1 MVFNNLVKYILND
14 GGIIKDIYIDG
25 KDSNGT
31 GLCNASVL
39 FINDELHMILRNVEY
54 TLHHSEGQQKY
65 QTRYEGPLSYYHRD
79 DYLRL
84 KTTNFYCKL
93 DVDNLDIINY
103 SEIDTT
109 KLHVE
114 PVWTFIGLED
124 VRLVYWDNKYYA
136 CGVRRDTKTNGEG
149 RMELSELEI
158 NENSA
163 TPSVLNVKEVNRNR
177 IQVENINSYCEK
189 NWMPIKNKP
198 FHFIKWSN
206 PTEVVTVDLK
216 TNSSKSIFRSDKTH
230 DLPLDLRGG
239 SQLIPWENNTYLAIV
254 HECKFTPK
262 NHNGYKDSAYYHRF
276 VIWNDDFTINHIS
289 ERFNFMTASVEF
301 CIGLEEVNNNI
312 VIIFGFQDNGCY
324 ALKINKQKFKNILF
338 NTLKNGAHAPCSTH
352 ISQQQKSSLLV
363 NVVNDPYND
372 LFNYN
377 LAYFYEMRNQ
387 YAIAYSFYLR
397 CAEFTDDKVLS
408 SEALIRCSLCISKQK
423 NRCQKE
429 LYLIKHAMT
438 ASPNSIEP
446 YYIASLYFSWRS
458 GNAPEK
464 RFWLDSY
471 MYACMGI
478 NILENNLQTTSFKND
493 IGYNKVNI
501 YYQKAFAGSNIG
513 KLDEAREIYTQMLTT
528 FEISDEIRKLIVI
541 KKQQLPEPSHPIATY
556 TNNKLDCFK
565 FYFKN
570 CHKIEYN
577 YSQIYQDMFTLSM
590 HNGKNYGTY
599 LEIGA
604 GDYKY
609 GNNTYLLEKEFDWS
623 GISIDFNKAHVET
636 FNNIRKKC
644 LCKDATKIDYIKLLN
659 QNYESTNIDYLQLDC
674 DPPNITFDILT
685 KIPFNNYKFGVITYE
700 HGYYNDNTG
709 NYREKSRNFLKE
721 KGYKLIAGNIS
732 SYKDKC
738 PFEDWW
744 VHPELVDENIYKL
757 FERNDDIPING
768 EKYMLT
774 KSKYIQE
781 PISEISN
788 IIIND
793 DPENNH
799 KTCDITIPQ
808 GHNNLSWWGCGHKN
822 DMNSWNWG
830 DQLNPWL
837 FSKIKGIPIEKINR
851 VPLWSEES
859 IPRYYMI
866 GSILSF
872 IYDQKVEVWG
882 SGLGGPSPPLKFLP
896 KKIHAVRGP
905 LTRNALIK
913 LGCDCPEVYGDPAL
927 LLPRYYTSNVK
938 KEYKYGIIQHFSRKE
953 DTAWV
958 AKYRND
964 SNINIIDIKHPSI
977 IGFIDEINK
986 CDIILSESLHGI
998 ICGDAYGIP
1007 SYHINFNTNKEYNWF
1022 KFNDYLLSVGRPLV
1036 TPLLLIDETID
1047 IYNLRG
1053 SLYNYSINID
1063 LDKLLQSCPYNN
1075 YNEYPEISNKQ
1086 DKIIITFGTDDLF
1099 KNKKI
1104 RFKQQATD
1112 INFFDSVI
1120 IEDEKTIKPLLK
1132 EHEEFIINN
1141 KRGYG
1146 YWIWKAFIIKNQLEK
1161 MKTNDILFYLDC
1173 GSSIINNNVE
1183 RLDNYINILKDYDVM
1198 VFDNPDHKTKK
1209 NVKMNVINEFN
1220 IEDDI
1225 LEQNLIEGGCIILK
1239 NTKKTK
1245 EFIDEWKRYMIKDNY
1260 QLVNDDLL
1268 NLPQH
1273 EEFMEHRHDQ
1283 SILTILA
1290 RQKDY
1295 VYVNN
1300 GLQELY
1306 NKGPLFHSRLT
1317 DIGPRKYA
1325 KPIPQYTYNNC
1336 SSMDIKYGVNK
1347 HTYKTPNL
1355 IVIDNFYENPDKIRE
1370 YALSLNYQPPENH
1383 GAVGYRCESGRK
1395 IQEGTKELFEKL
1407 LHATIPGGNKKGS
1420 WDYSTNGCFQ
1430 WCNAKTSI
1438 VYHSDEQQYAAI
1450 VYLTPNAPPN
1460 TGTSFFRH
1468 KKYKL
1473 RNNEVF
1479 SKSDW
1484 YQSDLNYKEPHLDK
1498 TQWETVDSIGN
1509 VYNRL
1514 VIFNAHYIHGVTEYF
1529 GEDINNSR
1537 LFQLFFFN
1545 KD

>member
-324 ALKINKQKFKNILF
+324 ALKINKQKFENILF
-338 NTLKNGAHAPCSTH
+338 KTLKNGAHAPSSTH

-446 YYIASLYFSWRS
+446 YYVASLYFSWRS

-493 IGYNKVNI
+493 IGYTKVNI

-513 KLDEAREIYTQMLTT
+513 KLDEAREIYTQILTT
-528 FEISDEIRKLIVI
+528 FEISDKIRKLIVI

-556 TNNKLDCFK
+556 TNNKLDSFK

-636 FNNIRKKC
+636 FNNIRKNKC

-659 QNYESTNIDYLQLDC
+659 ENYESTNIDYLQLDC

-700 HGYYNDNTG
+700 HDYYNDNTG
-709 NYREKSRNFLKE
+709 NYREKSRDFLKE

-732 SYKDKC
+732 SYEDKC

-744 VHPELVDENIYKL
+744 VHPEHVDENIYKL

-774 KSKYIQE
+774 KS
-781 PISEISN
+781 
-788 IIIND
+788 
-793 DPENNH
+793 
-799 KTCDITIPQ
+799 
-808 GHNNLSWWGCGHKN
+808 
-822 DMNSWNWG
+822 
-830 DQLNPWL
+830 
-837 FSKIKGIPIEKINR
+837 
-851 VPLWSEES
+851 
-859 IPRYYMI
+859 
-866 GSILSF
+866 
-872 IYDQKVEVWG
+872 
-882 SGLGGPSPPLKFLP
+882 
-896 KKIHAVRGP
+896 
-905 LTRNALIK
+905 
-913 LGCDCPEVYGDPAL
+913 
-927 LLPRYYTSNVK
+927 
-938 KEYKYGIIQHFSRKE
+938 
-953 DTAWV
+953 
-958 AKYRND
+958 
-964 SNINIIDIKHPSI
+964 
-977 IGFIDEINK
+977 
-986 CDIILSESLHGI
+986 
-998 ICGDAYGIP
+998 
-1007 SYHINFNTNKEYNWF
+1007 
-1022 KFNDYLLSVGRPLV
+1022 
-1036 TPLLLIDETID
+1036 
-1047 IYNLRG
+1047 
-1053 SLYNYSINID
+1053 
-1063 LDKLLQSCPYNN
+1063 
-1075 YNEYPEISNKQ
+1075 
-1086 DKIIITFGTDDLF
+1086 
-1099 KNKKI
+1099 
-1104 RFKQQATD
+1104 
-1112 INFFDSVI
+1112 
-1120 IEDEKTIKPLLK
+1120 
-1132 EHEEFIINN
+1132 
-1141 KRGYG
+1141 
-1146 YWIWKAFIIKNQLEK
+1146 
-1161 MKTNDILFYLDC
+1161 
-1173 GSSIINNNVE
+1173 
-1183 RLDNYINILKDYDVM
+1183 
-1198 VFDNPDHKTKK
+1198 
-1209 NVKMNVINEFN
+1209 
-1220 IEDDI
+1220 
-1225 LEQNLIEGGCIILK
+1225 
-1239 NTKKTK
+1239 
-1245 EFIDEWKRYMIKDNY
+1245 
-1260 QLVNDDLL
+1260 
-1268 NLPQH
+1268 
-1273 EEFMEHRHDQ
+1273 
-1283 SILTILA
+1283 
-1290 RQKDY
+1290 
-1295 VYVNN
+1295 
-1300 GLQELY
+1300 
-1306 NKGPLFHSRLT
+1306 
-1317 DIGPRKYA
+1317 
-1325 KPIPQYTYNNC
+1325 
-1336 SSMDIKYGVNK
+1336 KYGVNK

-1545 KD
+1545 KDKSIP

>member
-39 FINDELHMILRNVEY
+39 FINDELHIILRNVEY
-54 TLHHSEGQQKY
+54 TLHHSEGQKKY

-109 KLHVE
+109 KLDVE

-124 VRLVYWDNKYYA
+124 ARLVYWDNKYYA

-158 NENSA
+158 NENGP
-163 TPSVLNVKEVNRNR
+163 TPSVLSVKEVNRNR

-254 HECKFTPK
+254 HECKFIPK

-289 ERFNFMTASVEF
+289 ERFNFMTASIEF

-312 VIIFGFQDNGCY
+312 VLIFGFQDNGCY
-324 ALKINKQKFKNILF
+324 ILKINKQKFKNILF
-338 NTLKNGAHAPCSTH
+338 NTLKNGAHAPSSTH
-352 ISQQQKSSLLV
+352 ISQQQKQSLLV

-377 LAYFYEMRNQ
+377 LARFYETLNQ

-408 SEALIRCSLCISKQK
+408 SEALMRCSLCISKQK

-446 YYIASLYFSWRS
+446 YYVASLYFSWRS
-458 GNAPEK
+458 GNTPEK

-493 IGYNKVNI
+493 IGYTKVNI

-513 KLDEAREIYTQMLTT
+513 KLDEAREIYTQILTT
-528 FEISDEIRKLIVI
+528 FEISDKIRELIII

-556 TNNKLDCFK
+556 TNNKLDSLK

-636 FNNIRKKC
+636 FNNIRKNKC

-659 QNYESTNIDYLQLDC
+659 ENYESTNIDYLQLEC

-685 KIPFNNYKFGVITYE
+685 KIPFDNYKFGVITYE
-700 HGYYNDNTG
+700 HDYYNDNTG
-709 NYREKSRNFLKE
+709 NYREKSRDFLKE
-721 KGYKLIAGNIS
+721 KGYKLITGNIS

-757 FERNDDIPING
+757 FERNDDIPINR

-774 KSKYIQE
+774 KSKYVQE
-781 PISEISN
+781 PIS
-788 IIIND
+788 
-793 DPENNH
+793 
-799 KTCDITIPQ
+799 
-808 GHNNLSWWGCGHKN
+808 
-822 DMNSWNWG
+822 
-830 DQLNPWL
+830 
-837 FSKIKGIPIEKINR
+837 
-851 VPLWSEES
+851 
-859 IPRYYMI
+859 
-866 GSILSF
+866 
-872 IYDQKVEVWG
+872 
-882 SGLGGPSPPLKFLP
+882 
-896 KKIHAVRGP
+896 
-905 LTRNALIK
+905 
-913 LGCDCPEVYGDPAL
+913 
-927 LLPRYYTSNVK
+927 
-938 KEYKYGIIQHFSRKE
+938 
-953 DTAWV
+953 
-958 AKYRND
+958 
-964 SNINIIDIKHPSI
+964 
-977 IGFIDEINK
+977 
-986 CDIILSESLHGI
+986 
-998 ICGDAYGIP
+998 
-1007 SYHINFNTNKEYNWF
+1007 
-1022 KFNDYLLSVGRPLV
+1022 
-1036 TPLLLIDETID
+1036 
-1047 IYNLRG
+1047 
-1053 SLYNYSINID
+1053 
-1063 LDKLLQSCPYNN
+1063 
-1075 YNEYPEISNKQ
+1075 EISNKQ

-1336 SSMDIKYGVNK
+1336 SSTDIKYGVNK

-1430 WCNAKTSI
+1430 WCNAKTPI

-1473 RNNEVF
+1473 RNSEVF

-1498 TQWETVDSIGN
+1498 TQWETFDSIGN

-1514 VIFNAHYIHGVTEYF
+1514 VIFNAQYIHGVTEYF

>member
-39 FINDELHMILRNVEY
+39 FINDELHVILRNVEY
-54 TLHHSEGQQKY
+54 TLHHSEGQKKY

-109 KLHVE
+109 KLYVE

-124 VRLVYWDNKYYA
+124 ARLVYWDNKYYA

-158 NENSA
+158 NENGA

-254 HECKFTPK
+254 HECKFIPK
-262 NHNGYKDSAYYHRF
+262 NHNGYKDSVYYHRF

-338 NTLKNGAHAPCSTH
+338 NTLKNGAHAPSSTH

-377 LAYFYEMRNQ
+377 LAYFYEMLNQ

-408 SEALIRCSLCISKQK
+408 SEALMRCSLCISKQK

-464 RFWLDSY
+464 RLWLDSY

-493 IGYNKVNI
+493 IGYTTVNI

-513 KLDEAREIYTQMLTT
+513 KLDEAREIYTQILTT

-541 KKQQLPEPSHPIATY
+541 KKKQLPEPSHPIATY
-556 TNNKLDCFK
+556 TNNKFN
-565 FYFKN
+565 FKN
-570 CHKIEYN
+570 CHKIEHN

-623 GISIDFNKAHVET
+623 GISIDFNKAQVET
-636 FNNIRKKC
+636 FNNIRKNKC

-685 KIPFNNYKFGVITYE
+685 KIPFDNYKF
-700 HGYYNDNTG
+700 
-709 NYREKSRNFLKE
+709 
-721 KGYKLIAGNIS
+721 
-732 SYKDKC
+732 
-738 PFEDWW
+738 
-744 VHPELVDENIYKL
+744 
-757 FERNDDIPING
+757 
-768 EKYMLT
+768 
-774 KSKYIQE
+774 
-781 PISEISN
+781 
-788 IIIND
+788 
-793 DPENNH
+793 
-799 KTCDITIPQ
+799 
-808 GHNNLSWWGCGHKN
+808 
-822 DMNSWNWG
+822 
-830 DQLNPWL
+830 
-837 FSKIKGIPIEKINR
+837 
-851 VPLWSEES
+851 
-859 IPRYYMI
+859 
-866 GSILSF
+866 
-872 IYDQKVEVWG
+872 
-882 SGLGGPSPPLKFLP
+882 
-896 KKIHAVRGP
+896 
-905 LTRNALIK
+905 
-913 LGCDCPEVYGDPAL
+913 
-927 LLPRYYTSNVK
+927 
-938 KEYKYGIIQHFSRKE
+938 
-953 DTAWV
+953 
-958 AKYRND
+958 
-964 SNINIIDIKHPSI
+964 
-977 IGFIDEINK
+977 
-986 CDIILSESLHGI
+986 
-998 ICGDAYGIP
+998 
-1007 SYHINFNTNKEYNWF
+1007 
-1022 KFNDYLLSVGRPLV
+1022 
-1036 TPLLLIDETID
+1036 
-1047 IYNLRG
+1047 
-1053 SLYNYSINID
+1053 
-1063 LDKLLQSCPYNN
+1063 
-1075 YNEYPEISNKQ
+1075 
-1086 DKIIITFGTDDLF
+1086 
-1099 KNKKI
+1099 
-1104 RFKQQATD
+1104 
-1112 INFFDSVI
+1112 
-1120 IEDEKTIKPLLK
+1120 
-1132 EHEEFIINN
+1132 
-1141 KRGYG
+1141 
-1146 YWIWKAFIIKNQLEK
+1146 
-1161 MKTNDILFYLDC
+1161 
-1173 GSSIINNNVE
+1173 
-1183 RLDNYINILKDYDVM
+1183 
-1198 VFDNPDHKTKK
+1198 
-1209 NVKMNVINEFN
+1209 
-1220 IEDDI
+1220 
-1225 LEQNLIEGGCIILK
+1225 
-1239 NTKKTK
+1239 
-1245 EFIDEWKRYMIKDNY
+1245 
-1260 QLVNDDLL
+1260 
-1268 NLPQH
+1268 
-1273 EEFMEHRHDQ
+1273 
-1283 SILTILA
+1283 
-1290 RQKDY
+1290 
-1295 VYVNN
+1295 
-1300 GLQELY
+1300 
-1306 NKGPLFHSRLT
+1306 
-1317 DIGPRKYA
+1317 
-1325 KPIPQYTYNNC
+1325 
-1336 SSMDIKYGVNK
+1336 
-1347 HTYKTPNL
+1347 
-1355 IVIDNFYENPDKIRE
+1355 
-1370 YALSLNYQPPENH
+1370 
-1383 GAVGYRCESGRK
+1383 
-1395 IQEGTKELFEKL
+1395 
-1407 LHATIPGGNKKGS
+1407 
-1420 WDYSTNGCFQ
+1420 
-1430 WCNAKTSI
+1430 
-1438 VYHSDEQQYAAI
+1438 
-1450 VYLTPNAPPN
+1450 
-1460 TGTSFFRH
+1460 
-1468 KKYKL
+1468 
-1473 RNNEVF
+1473 
-1479 SKSDW
+1479 
-1484 YQSDLNYKEPHLDK
+1484 
-1498 TQWETVDSIGN
+1498 
-1509 VYNRL
+1509 
-1514 VIFNAHYIHGVTEYF
+1514 
-1529 GEDINNSR
+1529 
-1537 LFQLFFFN
+1537 
-1545 KD
+1545 

>member
-446 YYIASLYFSWRS
+446 YYVASLYFSWRS
-458 GNAPEK
+458 GNTPEK

-493 IGYNKVNI
+493 IGYTKVNI

-513 KLDEAREIYTQMLTT
+513 KLDEAREIYTQILTT

-556 TNNKLDCFK
+556 TNNKLDSFK

-636 FNNIRKKC
+636 FNNIRKNKC

-659 QNYESTNIDYLQLDC
+659 ENYESTNIDYLQLDC

-700 HGYYNDNTG
+700 HDYYNDNTG
-709 NYREKSRNFLKE
+709 NYREKSRDFLKE

-732 SYKDKC
+732 SYEDKC

-774 KSKYIQE
+774 KSKYVQE
-781 PISEISN
+781 PIS
-788 IIIND
+788 
-793 DPENNH
+793 
-799 KTCDITIPQ
+799 
-808 GHNNLSWWGCGHKN
+808 
-822 DMNSWNWG
+822 
-830 DQLNPWL
+830 
-837 FSKIKGIPIEKINR
+837 
-851 VPLWSEES
+851 
-859 IPRYYMI
+859 
-866 GSILSF
+866 
-872 IYDQKVEVWG
+872 
-882 SGLGGPSPPLKFLP
+882 
-896 KKIHAVRGP
+896 
-905 LTRNALIK
+905 
-913 LGCDCPEVYGDPAL
+913 
-927 LLPRYYTSNVK
+927 
-938 KEYKYGIIQHFSRKE
+938 
-953 DTAWV
+953 
-958 AKYRND
+958 
-964 SNINIIDIKHPSI
+964 
-977 IGFIDEINK
+977 
-986 CDIILSESLHGI
+986 
-998 ICGDAYGIP
+998 
-1007 SYHINFNTNKEYNWF
+1007 
-1022 KFNDYLLSVGRPLV
+1022 
-1036 TPLLLIDETID
+1036 
-1047 IYNLRG
+1047 
-1053 SLYNYSINID
+1053 
-1063 LDKLLQSCPYNN
+1063 
-1075 YNEYPEISNKQ
+1075 EISNKQ

-1104 RFKQQATD
+1104 KFKQQVTD

-1209 NVKMNVINEFN
+1209 YVKMNVINEFN

-1325 KPIPQYTYNNC
+1325 KPIPQYTYNC
-1336 SSMDIKYGVNK
+1336 SSTDIKYGVNK

-1355 IVIDNFYENPDKIRE
+1355 IVIDNFYENPNKIRE

-1473 RNNEVF
+1473 RNSEVF

>member
-31 GLCNASVL
+31 GLCNASAL

-109 KLHVE
+109 KLHVK

-124 VRLVYWDNKYYA
+124 ARLVYWDNKYYA

-158 NENSA
+158 NENGA

-254 HECKFTPK
+254 HECKFIPK
-262 NHNGYKDSAYYHRF
+262 NHNGYKDSVYYHRF

-324 ALKINKQKFKNILF
+324 ALKINKQKFENILF
-338 NTLKNGAHAPCSTH
+338 KTLKNGAHAPSSTH

-408 SEALIRCSLCISKQK
+408 SEALMRCSLCISKQK

-458 GNAPEK
+458 GNTPEK

-493 IGYNKVNI
+493 IGYTKVNI

-513 KLDEAREIYTQMLTT
+513 KLDEAREIYTQILTT

-556 TNNKLDCFK
+556 TNNKLDSLK

-700 HGYYNDNTG
+700 HDYYNDNTG
-709 NYREKSRNFLKE
+709 NYREKSRDFLKE

-732 SYKDKC
+732 SYEDKC

-774 KSKYIQE
+774 KNKYIQE
-781 PISEISN
+781 PIS
-788 IIIND
+788 
-793 DPENNH
+793 
-799 KTCDITIPQ
+799 
-808 GHNNLSWWGCGHKN
+808 
-822 DMNSWNWG
+822 
-830 DQLNPWL
+830 
-837 FSKIKGIPIEKINR
+837 
-851 VPLWSEES
+851 
-859 IPRYYMI
+859 
-866 GSILSF
+866 
-872 IYDQKVEVWG
+872 
-882 SGLGGPSPPLKFLP
+882 
-896 KKIHAVRGP
+896 
-905 LTRNALIK
+905 
-913 LGCDCPEVYGDPAL
+913 
-927 LLPRYYTSNVK
+927 
-938 KEYKYGIIQHFSRKE
+938 
-953 DTAWV
+953 
-958 AKYRND
+958 
-964 SNINIIDIKHPSI
+964 
-977 IGFIDEINK
+977 
-986 CDIILSESLHGI
+986 
-998 ICGDAYGIP
+998 
-1007 SYHINFNTNKEYNWF
+1007 
-1022 KFNDYLLSVGRPLV
+1022 
-1036 TPLLLIDETID
+1036 
-1047 IYNLRG
+1047 
-1053 SLYNYSINID
+1053 
-1063 LDKLLQSCPYNN
+1063 
-1075 YNEYPEISNKQ
+1075 EISNKQ

-1300 GLQELY
+1300 GLEELY

-1325 KPIPQYTYNNC
+1325 KPIPQYTYSNC
-1336 SSMDIKYGVNK
+1336 SSTDIKYGVNK

-1395 IQEGTKELFEKL
+1395 VQEGTKELFEKL

-1514 VIFNAHYIHGVTEYF
+1514 VIFNAQYIHGVTEYF